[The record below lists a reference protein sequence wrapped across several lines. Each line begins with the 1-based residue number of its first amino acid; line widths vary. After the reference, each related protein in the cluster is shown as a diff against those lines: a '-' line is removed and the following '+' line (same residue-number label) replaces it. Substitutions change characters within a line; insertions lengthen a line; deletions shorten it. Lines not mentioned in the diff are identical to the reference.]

1 MHQRL
6 DDLGRRGPAC
16 DDASELPAD
25 LLGDLE
31 QRAER
36 ARGEERIAAAAHNRH
51 AAAAAA
57 EGVEKRR
64 LADSGFAGDEHDR
77 TVTGRA
83 HGPKG
88 FLQHRQLGRPLEQ
101 IHYRECRTKSVGKQR
116 HDQP

>member
-1 MHQRL
+1 VHQRL

-16 DDASELPAD
+16 DDAPELPAD
-25 LLGDLE
+25 LLGNLE

-36 ARGEERIAAAAHNRH
+36 ARGE
-51 AAAAAA
+51 
-57 EGVEKRR
+57 GVEKRG
-64 LADSGFAGDEHDR
+64 LADSGFAGDGHDR